1 MHGALF
7 KLPCR
12 KTHKVMYSNKILQ
25 QITEDFPEETFL
37 YPTGYEDCVVGLE
50 YESNVLI
57 MDANKIL
64 DKLVAEEGMD
74 ELDAQE
80 YFDYN
85 IAGSK
90 GEGYP
95 IYIYIPVT

>member
-1 MHGALF
+1 MTKPNNTLEQ
-7 KLPCR
+7 
-12 KTHKVMYSNKILQ
+12 ILN
-25 QITEDFPEETFL
+25 DFPDNNYL

-64 DKLVAEEGMD
+64 DKLVTEEGMD

-80 YFDYN
+80 YFVYI

-90 GEGYP
+90 GEVYP
-95 IYIYIPVT
+95 IYAYIPPSDEV

>member
-1 MHGALF
+1 MTKPNNTLEQ
-7 KLPCR
+7 
-12 KTHKVMYSNKILQ
+12 ILN
-25 QITEDFPEETFL
+25 DFPDDNYL

-64 DKLVAEEGMD
+64 DKLVTEEGMD

-95 IYIYIPVT
+95 IYAYIPPSDEV

>member
-1 MHGALF
+1 
-7 KLPCR
+7 
-12 KTHKVMYSNKILQ
+12 MYSNKILQ

-50 YESNVLI
+50 YSSNVLI
-57 MDANKIL
+57 MDANKII
-64 DKLVAEEGMD
+64 DKLIHEEEMTPI
-74 ELDAQE
+74 DAQE
-80 YFDYN
+80 FFDYN

-95 IYIYIPVT
+95 IYIYTPVT

>member
-1 MHGALF
+1 MHGAVF
-7 KLPCR
+7 KMPCR
-12 KTHKVMYSNKILQ
+12 KTHELMYSNKILQ

-50 YESNVLI
+50 YSSNTLI
-57 MDANKIL
+57 MDAI
-64 DKLVAEEGMD
+64 
-74 ELDAQE
+74 DAQE
-80 YFDYN
+80 FFDYN

>member
-1 MHGALF
+1 MHGAVF
-7 KLPCR
+7 KMPCR
-12 KTHKVMYSNKILQ
+12 KTHELMYSNKILQ

-50 YESNVLI
+50 YSSNTLI
-57 MDANKIL
+57 MDANKII
-64 DKLVAEEGMD
+64 DKLIHEEEMTPI
-74 ELDAQE
+74 DAQE
-80 YFDYN
+80 FFDYN